1 MKLNKEDALRW
12 LEQAEHNLKVADNN
26 FKAKFYSDTCFMAEQ
41 TAQMALK
48 AFIIYHKKRLIWEH
62 SIQELSTIS
71 FQYDKD
77 FEKFIEFGKILDRYY
92 IPTRYPDALARP
104 AVPYKTYTGRDA
116 KEALEFAREI
126 LKKVKEKIVS
136 KTPD

>member
-1 MKLNKEDALRW
+1 M
-12 LEQAEHNLKVADNN
+12 AD
-26 FKAKFYSDTCFMAEQ
+26 Q

-62 SIQELSTIS
+62 SIQELSAIS
-71 FQYDKD
+71 SQYDKD
-77 FEKFIEFGKILDRYY
+77 FEKFIEFGKILDRYR

-104 AVPYKTYTGRDA
+104 AVPYKTYTERDA

-126 LKKVKEKIVS
+126 LKNVKEKIFS
-136 KTPD
+136 KTSD